1 MIERKKPTRKCIS
14 CGEMKEKLLLLRI
27 VRDKDGNIFLD
38 STGKKSGRGAYIC
51 KEIKCFEAAEKDR
64 KLEKAFGTKISDEV
78 YDSLRDKLC
87 ELG

>member
-1 MIERKKPTRKCIS
+1 
-14 CGEMKEKLLLLRI
+14 MKEKLLLLRI

-51 KEIKCFEAAEKDR
+51 KEIKCFEAAKKDR

-78 YDSLRDKLC
+78 YDSLRGKLC